1 MSALVP
7 ADRIEQIVGVG
18 RHRQAHYGRAVSA
31 EQTVYILHSQRCL
44 DTADDLRNC
53 RFSRALDGGI
63 DRQSWAGYE
72 DQAVALGVWQ
82 ERLVPLAG
90 TEVAALGVEASL
102 DGAP

>member
-7 ADRIEQIVGVG
+7 ADRVEQIVGVG

-44 DTADDLRNC
+44 DTVDDLRNC

-90 TEVAALGVEASL
+90 TKVAEASL